1 MNDDVRQVRIEN
13 LPVTQNGGLKVEL
26 VPMPSGDDPWR
37 TRADYEKEQ
46 RRDTVRF
53 WITIL
58 SLVISI
64 ISVVVTA
71 AVAIVTIRNA
81 AG

>member
-1 MNDDVRQVRIEN
+1 MTDDVRQVRIEN
-13 LPVTQNGGLKVEL
+13 LPMTQNGGLKVEL